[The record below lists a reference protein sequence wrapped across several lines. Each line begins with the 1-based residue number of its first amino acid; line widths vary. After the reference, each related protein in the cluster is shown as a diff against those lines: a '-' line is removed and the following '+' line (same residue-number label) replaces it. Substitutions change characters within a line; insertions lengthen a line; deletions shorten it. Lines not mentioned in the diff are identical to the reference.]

1 MARYFTFRWIRMALV
16 GVLLALPSAPAQA
29 QVACG
34 PHDLVVTR
42 LGQLFQER
50 QTGYGLA
57 GQAVIVEIYV
67 STSGT
72 WTMLVT
78 DVAGRSCIVA
88 AGDGWENTV
97 PVASKGRA
105 A

>member
-1 MARYFTFRWIRMALV
+1 MARYFTSRWIRTALA
-16 GVLLALPSAPAQA
+16 GALLALSSAAAQA

-50 QTGYGLA
+50 QAGYGVA
-57 GQAVIVEIYV
+57 GQSVIVEIYT
-67 STSGT
+67 STNGT
-72 WTMLVT
+72 WTMLAT

-97 PVASKGRA
+97 PVAGKERA